1 MVPAV
6 DDEVEGQL
14 HCKRCDGG
22 GELGADEVGKLGVST
37 DREAAALV
45 GLW

>member
-6 DDEVEGQL
+6 DDEVGGQL
-14 HCKRCDGG
+14 HRKRCDGG
-22 GELGADEVGKLGVST
+22 GELGADEVGKLGRQQTVKQQH
-37 DREAAALV
+37 LV